1 MNSTIEKKV
10 QRFPNEPGVY
20 TFLDDAGQALY
31 VGKAS
36 CLRNRVRSYL
46 KPGGDGRIAIRFLE
60 AEAVD
65 VEFLVTRTEQEALL
79 LENTIIKKRQPKYNV
94 KLKDDKSFLM
104 LRLDPNESWPWF
116 RLVRRRRNDGC
127 LYFGPYTSAKSVRRT
142 LRLLHKVVP
151 LRDCS
156 DTVFRNRSRS
166 CLKHQIGRCPAPC
179 VGEVSAPDYAE
190 LVNKAVGILDGKAA
204 PLLRD
209 LSSKMAVASQA
220 LEFERAQHL
229 KVQIDALTR
238 VSERQSVVGDSEDD
252 LDAVGLHR
260 SGDEVSAV
268 FLLYRGGKL
277 EGSRR
282 FAFRTQLPMDLL
294 LSDLLGR
301 FYEGDH
307 FIPAEILV
315 PGPVAE
321 QEVVR
326 AWLAGKRGRQV
337 RLHIPKRGA
346 KRSKLVAAEDN
357 ARLTDEVEAN
367 KAARRESAAAE
378 LAQLLQLPELP
389 RSIHCLDVS
398 TIQGRHTV
406 ASRVAF
412 VDGLPDKSSYRKF
425 KISSSAAADDFSG
438 MEEAVRRSLT
448 LCLTKDAED
457 LPDLVIVD
465 GGAGQVSAAEKALA
479 DLGLDDELALVGLA
493 KSRRK
498 GSGDH
503 PERTRERLFRRGVRE
518 PIPLLPG
525 AAVTLLVAAV
535 RDEAHRFAIRY
546 HRQVRSKLTS
556 ALDEIDGIGKERR
569 RRILRHFG
577 SLTRVRSASRE
588 DLMAVPGLP
597 SALGGKV
604 FDYLHSDDS

>member
-1 MNSTIEKKV
+1 MNPTIEKKV
-10 QRFPNEPGVY
+10 GRFPSEPGVY
-20 TFLDDAGQALY
+20 TFLDEAGHALY

-79 LENTIIKKRQPKYNV
+79 LENTIIKKRKPKYNV

-104 LRLDPNESWPWF
+104 LRLDPAEAWPWF
-116 RLVRRRRNDGC
+116 RLVRRRSNDGG

-179 VGEVSAPDYAE
+179 VGEVSAEDYAA
-190 LVNKAVGILDGKAA
+190 LVSKAVGILDGKAG
-204 PLLRD
+204 PLLRE
-209 LSSKMAVASQA
+209 LNTKMATASEA

-229 KVQIDALTR
+229 KVQIEALTR
-238 VSERQSVVGDSEDD
+238 VSERQSVVGDSDDD
-252 LDAVGLHR
+252 LDVVGLHR

-294 LSDLLGR
+294 LSDLLSR

-321 QEVVR
+321 QELLR
-326 AWLAGKRGRQV
+326 SWLADKRGRQV

-346 KRSKLVAAEDN
+346 KRSMLLAAEDN
-357 ARLTDEVEAN
+357 ARLTDEAEAN

-378 LAQLLQLPELP
+378 LAQLLALPELP

-425 KISSSAAADDFSG
+425 KISASAATDDFAG

-448 LCLTKDAED
+448 LCLTKEAED

-498 GSGDH
+498 GRGDE
-503 PERTRERLFRRGVRE
+503 PERSMERLFRRGVRE
-518 PIPLLPG
+518 PLRLLPG
-525 AAVTLLVAAV
+525 AALTLLVAAI

-556 ALDEIDGIGKERR
+556 ALDAIDGVGAERR

-577 SLTRVRSASRE
+577 SMTRVRSASRE
-588 DLMAVPGLP
+588 ELMSVPGVP
-597 SALGGKV
+597 RVLGGKV